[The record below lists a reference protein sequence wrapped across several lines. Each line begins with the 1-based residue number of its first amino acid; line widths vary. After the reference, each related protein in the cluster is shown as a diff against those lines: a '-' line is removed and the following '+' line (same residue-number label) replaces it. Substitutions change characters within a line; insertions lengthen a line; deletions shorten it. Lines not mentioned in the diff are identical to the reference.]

1 MPNLKKELYLES
13 WFNSVVIV
21 YLMNLRNERD
31 VLLVQELEIHENNTS
46 TELVGVLQSKHA
58 KKAIKY
64 IDKIINWKMT
74 IEEDVHTTPEKRLE
88 KFLDRKST
96 AYIQALIDYIDQELT
111 NIYDP
116 LVDIPKNHID
126 SYQRALQQ
134 IITKEEQ
141 YLRVKDSLWA
151 YILE

>member
-1 MPNLKKELYLES
+1 
-13 WFNSVVIV
+13 
-21 YLMNLRNERD
+21 
-31 VLLVQELEIHENNTS
+31 
-46 TELVGVLQSKHA
+46 
-58 KKAIKY
+58 
-64 IDKIINWKMT
+64 MT

-141 YLRVKDSLWA
+141 YLRVKDSL
-151 YILE
+151 